1 MSTKPCTSSWP
12 HPRRLSRASP
22 SLAMVRTT
30 TSSGGRSP
38 TFRSLSSP
46 RKGSSRSSRTP
57 SGSSR
62 SEPMIPKSVELATRL
77 AALWVKDYTDD
88 WVTVK
93 EEILTELTNEDRQLF
108 SRRDPKSKEILALN
122 DMELELVVLWKQL
135 TGIEL
140 RLRTYKERSKVR
152 W

>member
-1 MSTKPCTSSWP
+1 
-12 HPRRLSRASP
+12 
-22 SLAMVRTT
+22 
-30 TSSGGRSP
+30 
-38 TFRSLSSP
+38 
-46 RKGSSRSSRTP
+46 
-57 SGSSR
+57 
-62 SEPMIPKSVELATRL
+62 MIPKPVELATRL

-152 W
+152 WWKPAWEDG